1 MCQAA
6 GIPSTPLTPYLDP
19 ELLYNNSFSVDG
31 SAIEST
37 GFKYT
42 YPKVTTELIREQ
54 MQYHVEQKLFPVE
67 P

>member
-6 GIPSTPLTPYLDP
+6 GIASTPLTPYLDP

-37 GFKYT
+37 GFKYN
-42 YPKVTTELIREQ
+42 YPNVTEALVREM
-54 MQYHVEQKLFPVE
+54 MQYYVEQNLFPVE
-67 P
+67 K